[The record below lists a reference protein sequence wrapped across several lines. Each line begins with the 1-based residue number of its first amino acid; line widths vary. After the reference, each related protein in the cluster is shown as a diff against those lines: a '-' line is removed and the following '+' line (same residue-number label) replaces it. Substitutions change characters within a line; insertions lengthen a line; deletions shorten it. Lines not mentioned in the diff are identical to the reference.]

1 MPAARDFSQ
10 SLWSVPVQQTLSL
23 PFHTTNLLIIT
34 ASLRFNC
41 VPAFCV
47 TEVSGGKRHTWL
59 LRVVREWQG
68 TGEVGPGD
76 VLYMGTV
83 SFRFVYTLLLT
94 AGTKRIQDC
103 QMPLKVNRCHSPSKA
118 TINK

>member
-1 MPAARDFSQ
+1 MPAASDFSQ
-10 SLWSVPVQQTLSL
+10 SLWSVPAQQTLSL

-34 ASLRFNC
+34 ASLRFNY

-59 LRVVREWQG
+59 LRVVGEWQG
-68 TGEVGPGD
+68 TGEASPGD

-83 SFRFVYTLLLT
+83 SFRIHTV
-94 AGTKRIQDC
+94 
-103 QMPLKVNRCHSPSKA
+103 
-118 TINK
+118 TIYWYKTYSRLSDVTEGQLM

>member
-1 MPAARDFSQ
+1 MPAASDLSQ
-10 SLWSVPVQQTLSL
+10 SLQSVPVQQILSL
-23 PFHTTNLLIIT
+23 PFHTTNLLIVT

-68 TGEVGPGD
+68 KGLASPGD
-76 VLYMGTV
+76 VLYMGTDRIV
-83 SFRFVYTLLLT
+83 SYT
-94 AGTKRIQDC
+94 
-103 QMPLKVNRCHSPSKA
+103 HSY
-118 TINK
+118 